1 VKLSPM
7 REHRAFLCAENYF
20 QKIGEIDI
28 TRLYSCGVIDD
39 ITDMRDAFSDSQ
51 QPAK

>member
-1 VKLSPM
+1 MSAC
-7 REHRAFLCAENYF
+7 REPLTPSVVYF
-20 QKIGEIDI
+20 QKIGEIDNN
-28 TRLYSCGVIDD
+28 RLYIVGVIAD